1 VIRPYRPAD
10 LPGVTVTF
18 EERYPEELITEA
30 AVEHILTSA
39 PARARAV
46 RLVGEADGEIVA
58 WAGSALVIE
67 SERTDVAWV
76 SAFVREPWRG
86 RGLGSELF
94 DRVERHAIGL
104 RARKLVA
111 SSRDE
116 ERARRFLERRG
127 FRQTYT
133 RRVSTVDP
141 RTVDLSG
148 FSPLRDRLA
157 RDGFELVPLSALRD
171 AAEGVYALDI
181 ETSRDIPLEEPFA
194 GMPFDEWENE
204 VWRNPL
210 LRFDGS
216 FAVVHRGQP
225 VSFGLVRGA
234 PERSKAFNEMTGTLS
249 QYRGRGLAR
258 LVKLATI
265 AWAAEAGI
273 KVLSTENDETNAP
286 MLGLNVSLGYRPS
299 AAHLS
304 WARESP

>member
-10 LPGVTVTF
+10 LPGVTVTL
-18 EERYPEELITEA
+18 EERYPEEVITEA
-30 AVEHILTSA
+30 AVEHIVTSA
-39 PARARAV
+39 PERARAL
-46 RLVGEADGEIVA
+46 RLVAEADDEIVA
-58 WAGSALVIE
+58 WAGGALVVE
-67 SERTDVAWV
+67 SERNDVAWV
-76 SAFVREPWRG
+76 SAFVREPWRC

-94 DRVERHAIGL
+94 DRVEQHAMGL

-116 ERARRFLERRG
+116 EGARRFLERRG
-127 FRQTYT
+127 FRQTFT

-141 RTVDLSG
+141 RTVDLAG
-148 FSPLRDRLA
+148 FTQLRDRLA

-171 AAEGVYALDI
+171 AAEGVYALDMQ
-181 ETSRDIPLEEPFA
+181 TSRDIPAEEPFA
-194 GMPFDEWENE
+194 GMPFDEWVDE

-216 FAVVHRGQP
+216 YVVVHDDRP

-234 PERSKAFNEMTGTLS
+234 PERGKAFNEMTGTLS

-265 AWAAEAGI
+265 AWAAEAGVD
-273 KVLSTENDETNAP
+273 VLSTENDETNVP

-299 AAHLS
+299 ATHLS